1 MMVTKNRVLLFFCF
15 FLFVFFGLLGF
26 SFFWVFLSFIL
37 LFFQHIISD
46 TIIFSLR
53 KGIFIMRNAVR
64 KMENRVTTAA
74 MQLHL
79 FLDDLDRRTD
89 LSTSVLQKMALYDED
104 NDFDDGEEDL
114 HFGLVRLGLT
124 IVSVPIFLTA
134 VSTLLLLL

>member
-1 MMVTKNRVLLFFCF
+1 MVTKNRVLLFFVF
-15 FLFVFFGLLGF
+15 SLAFFFGSLFFVLFLGF
-26 SFFWVFLSFIL
+26 I
-37 LFFQHIISD
+37 LFFFRHITSD

-89 LSTSVLQKMALYDED
+89 LSTGVLQKMALYDED
-104 NDFDDGEEDL
+104 NDLDDGEEDL

-124 IVSVPIFLTA
+124 IISVPIFLTA

>member
-1 MMVTKNRVLLFFCF
+1 MMVTKNRVLLFFVF
-15 FLFVFFGLLGF
+15 FLLV
-26 SFFWVFLSFIL
+26 FWVFLGSLFFVLFLGFIL
-37 LFFQHIISD
+37 FFFRHITSD

-89 LSTSVLQKMALYDED
+89 LSTGVLQKMALYDED
-104 NDFDDGEEDL
+104 NDLDDGEEDL

-124 IVSVPIFLTA
+124 IISVPIFLTA
-134 VSTLLLLL
+134 VSTLLLFL

>member
-1 MMVTKNRVLLFFCF
+1 MMVTKNRVLLFLFF
-15 FLFVFFGLLGF
+15 FLLAFLVFLGSLFFVLFLGF
-26 SFFWVFLSFIL
+26 I
-37 LFFQHIISD
+37 LFFFRHITSD

-89 LSTSVLQKMALYDED
+89 LSTGVLQKMALYDED
-104 NDFDDGEEDL
+104 NDLDDGEEDL

-124 IVSVPIFLTA
+124 IISVPIFLTA
-134 VSTLLLLL
+134 VSTLLLLF

>member
-1 MMVTKNRVLLFFCF
+1 MVTKNRVLLFFVFSLVFCGLFLAFF
-15 FLFVFFGLLGF
+15 FLFFFLGF
-26 SFFWVFLSFIL
+26 I
-37 LFFQHIISD
+37 LFFFRHITSD

-89 LSTSVLQKMALYDED
+89 LSTGVLQKMALYDED
-104 NDFDDGEEDL
+104 NDLDDGEEDL

-124 IVSVPIFLTA
+124 IISVPIFLTA
-134 VSTLLLLL
+134 VSTLLLFL

>member
-1 MMVTKNRVLLFFCF
+1 MVTKNRVLLFFVF
-15 FLFVFFGLLGF
+15 SLAFFFGSLFFVHFLGF
-26 SFFWVFLSFIL
+26 I
-37 LFFQHIISD
+37 LFFFRHITSD

-89 LSTSVLQKMALYDED
+89 LSTGVLQKMALYDED
-104 NDFDDGEEDL
+104 NDLDDGEEDL

-124 IVSVPIFLTA
+124 IISVPIFLTA

>member
-1 MMVTKNRVLLFFCF
+1 MMVTKNRVLLFFVF
-15 FLFVFFGLLGF
+15 FLLV
-26 SFFWVFLSFIL
+26 FWVFLGSLFFVLFLGFIL
-37 LFFQHIISD
+37 FFFRHITSD

-79 FLDDLDRRTD
+79 FLDNLDRRTD
-89 LSTSVLQKMALYDED
+89 LSTGVLQKMALYDED
-104 NDFDDGEEDL
+104 NDLDDGEEDL

-124 IVSVPIFLTA
+124 IISVPIFLTA
-134 VSTLLLLL
+134 VSTLLLFL

>member
-1 MMVTKNRVLLFFCF
+1 
-15 FLFVFFGLLGF
+15 
-26 SFFWVFLSFIL
+26 
-37 LFFQHIISD
+37 
-46 TIIFSLR
+46 
-53 KGIFIMRNAVR
+53 MRNAVR
-64 KMENRVTTAA
+64 KENRVTTAA

-104 NDFDDGEEDL
+104 NDLDDGEEDL

>member
-1 MMVTKNRVLLFFCF
+1 MVTKNRVLLFF
-15 FLFVFFGLLGF
+15 VFSLA
-26 SFFWVFLSFIL
+26 FFWALFFFVLFWGFIL
-37 LFFQHIISD
+37 FFFRHITSD

-89 LSTSVLQKMALYDED
+89 LSTGVLQKMALYDED
-104 NDFDDGEEDL
+104 NDLDDGEEDL

-124 IVSVPIFLTA
+124 IISVPIFLTA
-134 VSTLLLLL
+134 VSTLLLFL

>member
-1 MMVTKNRVLLFFCF
+1 MVTKNRVLLFFVFSLVFYGLFLALF
-15 FLFVFFGLLGF
+15 FLFFFLGF
-26 SFFWVFLSFIL
+26 I
-37 LFFQHIISD
+37 LFFFRHITFD

-89 LSTSVLQKMALYDED
+89 LSTGVLQKMALYDED
-104 NDFDDGEEDL
+104 NDLDDGEEDL

-124 IVSVPIFLTA
+124 IISVPIFLTA
-134 VSTLLLLL
+134 VSTLLLFL